1 MREMSEKTNKGNQ
14 NGSKYVG
21 EKFEISIG
29 NFICDEYSICR
40 EERQYAVFLYNILR
54 KYSTLISRE
63 KKADKTISKVRK
75 IFEACRLED
84 ANIDHVFYEP
94 TFMRDFY
101 ERNRRL
107 RYSKTEDWESK
118 LLNKSFTA
126 NKDATEEYYKI
137 ESFNKELIRYVYK
150 QMCEKHTKD
159 EKIEIGDF
167 EKECNL
173 GQNEI
178 EFEKI
183 KIGGKELGDLEK
195 ERIQYK
201 IKWMMNAQ
209 PDIAVIYHKGEDN
222 TPKLLL
228 FIECKFLSKESS
240 YPAPAYYTNGEQK
253 NVKQRQVQW
262 MIADFL
268 CDYLDKT
275 EKIKRSPVMKN
286 KKSRLVQFVRKGETK
301 IAEKVQ
307 NGEKEEREEIGEI
320 LIEDLIE
327 IDREIFTQNKDDIK
341 F

>member
-1 MREMSEKTNKGNQ
+1 MSEKTNTGNQ

-21 EKFEISIG
+21 ENYEISIG

-107 RYSKTEDWESK
+107 RYSKKEDWESK
-118 LLNKSFTA
+118 LLKKSFTA

-150 QMCEKHTKD
+150 QMCEKHTKN

-195 ERIQYK
+195 ERIQYTV
-201 IKWMMNAQ
+201 KWMMNAQ
-209 PDIAVIYHKGEDN
+209 PDIAVIYHKGEEEN

-240 YPAPAYYTNGEQK
+240 YPAYYTNGEQK

-275 EKIKRSPVMKN
+275 EKIKRSPVMEKD
-286 KKSRLVQFVRKGETK
+286 KSYLVKFVRRGETK
-301 IAEKVQ
+301 IAEKKDQ
-307 NGEKEEREEIGEI
+307 EGTEKKDQEGEQEKIGEI
-320 LIEDLIE
+320 LIKDLIE
-327 IDREIFTQNKDDIK
+327 IDGKIF
-341 F
+341 